1 MHSADTHPKGVLA
14 RPVPDPNQGG
24 THLLEV
30 VKGSLVPPQQGPQ
43 TPQYQYQLEASQK
56 CRFSGPPSPA
66 GPPEDPNAQARPGG
80 TAPQPSR
87 GYKLGAPEEPGSVSL
102 EAYKAWGFL

>member
-1 MHSADTHPKGVLA
+1 M
-14 RPVPDPNQGG
+14 PDPNQGG

-66 GPPEDPNAQARPGG
+66 GLQRTLTHRQGQVALHLSPD
-80 TAPQPSR
+80 
-87 GYKLGAPEEPGSVSL
+87 
-102 EAYKAWGFL
+102 EATSWGHRRSQGL